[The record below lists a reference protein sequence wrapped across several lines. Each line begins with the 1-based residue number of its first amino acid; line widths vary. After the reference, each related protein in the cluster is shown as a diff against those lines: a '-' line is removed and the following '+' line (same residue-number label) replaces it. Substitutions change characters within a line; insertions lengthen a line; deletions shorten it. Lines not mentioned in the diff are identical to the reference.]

1 MRLSLGNPTPRANE
15 GGIYHPRRRGRCRE
29 EGWGGGGLNDPSAWE
44 QLTLFLVIVREKCD
58 SARGGKALC
67 SGTTTQKKNNHHLSN
82 KKVLLTVLWKSS
94 KFWWNGS
101 PAQRQAGKT
110 NSALA
115 VFC

>member
-29 EGWGGGGLNDPSAWE
+29 EGWGGVLNDPSAWE

-67 SGTTTQKKNNHHLSN
+67 SDATTQKKKQSPL
-82 KKVLLTVLWKSS
+82 KQQKGIAYRALEALKVLVEWFSSS
-94 KFWWNGS
+94 KTS
-101 PAQRQAGKT
+101 R
-110 NSALA
+110 
-115 VFC
+115 